1 MEKHPILYEYY
12 SKYDG
17 GNPLN
22 RVALAVPRVLRST
35 TSRLASHAKEFARDT
50 GKIMKEGLRDNIR
63 DNIATELFQGN
74 NPFNSFMKNI
84 DKRIKNSDESIY
96 NQLYQNDLSHKIK
109 NYNPYEI
116 SSELLTRIKTNKNVL
131 NSLDS
136 NAVKYKNEME
146 KTDETKDETK
156 DENQKER
163 IYEEYM

>member
-35 TSRLASHAKEFARDT
+35 TSRLSSHAKEFARDT
-50 GKIMKEGLRDNIR
+50 GKIVKEGLRDNIR

-116 SSELLTRIKTNKNVL
+116 TSELSTRIKTNKNVL
-131 NSLDS
+131 NSLDN
-136 NAVKYKNEME
+136 NAVKYNMKDINEME
-146 KTDETKDETK
+146 DI